1 MEHINFFRGLAIVVV
16 FIFSPFTNG
25 QILDH
30 YNGFDVYW
38 GKSYR
43 DIINVQDII
52 RTKDN
57 SYICV
62 NTRTNFLNFF
72 KDYQQRFYFEP
83 IHDYLPTKRKKVELY
98 GAGEKTKLED
108 YTVLNDQLV
117 LISQRKESS
126 DNSSCFYYHF
136 LNPESNNDNNHGF
149 HFSTTYIPNTLNNN
163 NIKLFNTEDRS
174 KASYLFT
181 LQEDR
186 ELFTKYEFGFFDAQY
201 NLNKSPISIFPL
213 KYKNLRITETLLDS
227 SDHIILL
234 SERGVENQEALPWEN
249 QVQEF
254 RKRTIFI
261 LEKDTLI
268 EIPLTENELLFDE
281 VKMILEK
288 EQIILSGL
296 YSENLKSAAK
306 GVFLVRIDREG
317 KVIEQK
323 FTRFSEEL
331 LMEGN
336 ETPANLTFQDGMM
349 NNSFQHFQMRELH
362 PTKDGGFIGI
372 AEHFDTEQQFSG
384 TGAPGTNNRIDMYYY
399 YNNILVYKLDS
410 SGRLLWNTII
420 RKKQHSINDSG
431 YFLSFAHYINDS
443 SLYLI
448 FNDNDK
454 NYTAQGKFMR
464 NIELKTAYFNSWRN
478 VIGFVKINLETGQ
491 KERRT
496 IGGKRVNDT
505 ILVPKLC
512 VANRSQN
519 ELFLYGRNGQKH
531 RFGSINFI
539 TQ

>member
-1 MEHINFFRGLAIVVV
+1 MEHINFFKGLAIIVL

-43 DIINVQDII
+43 DVINVQEIV
-52 RTKDN
+52 RTKEND
-57 SYICV
+57 YICV
-62 NTRTNFLNFF
+62 STRTNLFNFF
-72 KDYQQRFYFEP
+72 KEYQQRFYFEP
-83 IHDYLPTKRKKVELY
+83 INDYRPSKRKKVELF
-98 GAGEKTKLED
+98 GEGKKTKLED

-126 DNSSCFYYHF
+126 DNSSFYYYHF
-136 LNPESNNDNNHGF
+136 LNPEGNNDNNHGF
-149 HFSTTYIPNTLNNN
+149 HFSTLYTPNTLNNN
-163 NIKLFNTEDRS
+163 KVSVLNTKDRL

-186 ELFTKYEFGFFDAQY
+186 QLFTKYEFGFFDNQY
-201 NLNKSPISIFPL
+201 NLKKSPISIFPL
-213 KYKNLRITETLLDS
+213 KYKNLRFTEAYLDT
-227 SDHIILL
+227 SDRLILL
-234 SERGVENQEALPWEN
+234 TESGANNQEASPWEN
-249 QVQEF
+249 QIQDF

-261 LEKDTLI
+261 LKKDTLI
-268 EIPLTENELLFDE
+268 EIPLTENELLYDE
-281 VKMILEK
+281 VKMVIEN

-296 YSENLKSAAK
+296 YSENIKSGSK
-306 GVFLVRIDREG
+306 GVFFVRMDING
-317 KVIEQK
+317 KVIEEK

-331 LMEGN
+331 IQEGN
-336 ETPANLTFQDGMM
+336 EIPVNLAFQDELM
-349 NNSFQHFQMRELH
+349 NNSFQYFQMRKLKS
-362 PTKDGGFIGI
+362 TNDGGFIGI
-372 AEHFDTEQQFSG
+372 AEHFDIERQFSG
-384 TGAPGTNNRIDMYYY
+384 TGAPGTNNRIDTYYY

-410 SGRLLWNTII
+410 SGRLQWNTII
-420 RKKQHSINDSG
+420 RKNQHSINDSG
-431 YFLSFAHYINDS
+431 YFLSFADYANDS

-454 NYTAQGKFMR
+454 NYTAQGKFIR

-478 VIGFVKINLETGQ
+478 VIGLVEINLDTGQ

-496 IGGKRVNDT
+496 IGGKRSTDT

-512 VANRSQN
+512 IANQAKS

-531 RFGSINFI
+531 RFGSINFFD
-539 TQ
+539 